1 MKNVFIIS
9 GGGIRGIIA
18 ANGLCKLAQE
28 KPGLKPDL
36 VVGTSVGAILGGYI
50 AIGNDYSNV
59 VEIFKDMAH
68 RIFGK
73 KRLFPPRYN
82 AEEAVQCLEEL
93 YNGAKVSDVK
103 VPLLIAT
110 AELVRNET
118 VYLSTNSRWAADK
131 TLAQFV
137 QPSFSAPFYFEHV
150 AVPKKRRILSDGGVG
165 YNNFPIMPGFVE
177 MLKHDFLSHTCDIYA
192 FGTGNED
199 GDDIFI
205 QKEYDKLAKNKWI
218 YDVIKFFSLRSA
230 GFARESSY
238 REQINAGINIG
249 KTVPNLTFTYFD
261 AKVGKPFNYDFDDVR
276 AIEPLEKLEI
286 FEIVS
291 KSKLK

>member
-18 ANGLCKLAQE
+18 ANGLCKLAQS
-28 KPGLKPDL
+28 KPSLKPDL
-36 VVGTSVGAILGGYI
+36 VVGTSVGAILGAYI
-50 AIGNDYSNV
+50 ALGNDYSNV
-59 VEIFKDMAH
+59 VDIFKEMAH
-68 RIFGK
+68 RIFA
-73 KRLFPPRYN
+73 KRSFFPPRYN

-93 YNGAKVSDVK
+93 YNGAMVTDVK

-118 VYLSTNSRWAADK
+118 VYLSTNSRWASDK
-131 TLAQFV
+131 TMAQFV

-150 AVPKKRRILSDGGVG
+150 VVPKKRRILSDGGVG

-177 MLKHDFLSHTCDIYA
+177 MLKHDFLSDVCDIYA

-199 GDDIFI
+199 GDDDFI
-205 QKEYDKLAKNKWI
+205 QKEYNRLAKNKWI
-218 YDVIKFFSLRSA
+218 YDVMKFFSLKSA

-249 KTVPNLTFTYFD
+249 KTVPNLTFTYYD
-261 AKVGKPFNYDFDDVR
+261 AKIGKPCDFDFDDVR
-276 AIEPLEKLEI
+276 AIDHLEKLEI
-286 FEIVS
+286 FQIVS
-291 KSKLK
+291 KSKEK